1 MRYAEDA
8 AWREREQARQ
18 RAKFQSQ
25 SREQRARHRKQK
37 TEWQRRHAP
46 IPFSLEFRWLAAHR
60 ATLSPPA
67 ATAKQ
72 PLDLRTKCGHAHL
85 AGAACPRGCA
95 RCQKPFPHP
104 TRQHLCATCRRPRRD
119 NYRIPLERLWR
130 RDQGTCGICGEP
142 VPPPSQFDHRN
153 IDPLY
158 PTRDHI
164 IPVAH
169 GGQDVAHNL
178 RLAHWKCNTQRG
190 ATWLTEQQRFT
201 I

>member
-72 PLDLRTKCGHAHL
+72 PFVDPSRIARVLECLSQDDLVTHA
-85 AGAACPRGCA
+85 
-95 RCQKPFPHP
+95 
-104 TRQHLCATCRRPRRD
+104 
-119 NYRIPLERLWR
+119 
-130 RDQGTCGICGEP
+130 
-142 VPPPSQFDHRN
+142 
-153 IDPLY
+153 
-158 PTRDHI
+158 
-164 IPVAH
+164 
-169 GGQDVAHNL
+169 
-178 RLAHWKCNTQRG
+178 
-190 ATWLTEQQRFT
+190 
-201 I
+201 